1 MKPRIGLLLLLT
13 SSILLLAAES
23 WAAAEGSFQKT
34 LNVNGATSIDIETG
48 SGGVQV
54 RTGNSSQVE
63 IRGRIRATN
72 WFGGSNVEE
81 RVRKI
86 EANPP
91 IQQTGND
98 IRIGHIED
106 QELRRNI
113 SISYELVVPAETR
126 LRSHTGS
133 GSQTV
138 EGIRGPVE
146 LETGSGSL
154 KFSNIGSTVRAE
166 SGSGAIDAD
175 RVSGNLRAKSGSGS
189 IRATSIGGGFEGS
202 TGSGDITF
210 SQTEPGAV
218 RVETG
223 SGSMDLR
230 GVRGS
235 LHGQSGSG
243 SIRAEGDPK
252 GPWDLHTGSGSVH
265 VKFPSGAS
273 FDLYAHTGSGSV
285 TVNQPITVQGQL
297 GRKEVRGKVRNG
309 GVSVQI
315 ETGSGGIEIE

>member
-1 MKPRIGLLLLLT
+1 MRRRIGLLLLIT
-13 SSILLLAAES
+13 CCVLLLS
-23 WAAAEGSFQKT
+23 SQSVLAAEGSFQKT
-34 LNVNGATSIDIETG
+34 LTVNGATSVDIETG
-48 SGGVQV
+48 SGSVQV
-54 RTGNSSQVE
+54 RTGNSNQVE

-72 WFGGSNVEE
+72 WFGGSSTDE

-106 QELRRNI
+106 PELRRNI
-113 SISYELVVPAETR
+113 SISYEVVVPSETR

-138 EGIRGPVE
+138 EGIRGPLD

-154 KFSNIGSTVRAE
+154 KFSNIGNTVRAE
-166 SGSGAIDAD
+166 SGSGGIDAD
-175 RVSGNLRAKSGSGS
+175 RVNGNLRAKSGSGS
-189 IRATSIGGGFEGS
+189 IRATDIGGGFDGE

-210 SQTEPGAV
+210 SQTAPGAV

-243 SIRAEGDPK
+243 SIHADGDPK
-252 GPWDLHTGSGSVH
+252 GPWELHTGSGSVH
-265 VKFPSGAS
+265 VKFPSNAS
-273 FDLYAHTGSGSV
+273 FDLYAHTGSGGV